1 MSLIKGVI
9 LDPLNRK
16 KFNGAIEINDGIITQ
31 IHNTG
36 ESVPQQYILPGFVD
50 SHIHIESSML
60 VPSEFSRLAVRHGTI
75 ATVSDPHEI
84 ANVCGIQGVNFMI
97 NNGEK
102 VPFKFFFGAPSCV
115 PATPFE
121 TSGAALDSQDVDKLL
136 ERDDILYLAEMM
148 NWPGVLSSDK
158 EVMAKIRSAQKR
170 GKPVDGHAPGL
181 KGERAR
187 AYAKAGISTDHE
199 CTTKE
204 EALDKLQAGMKIAIR
219 EGSAAKN
226 YEALISLLGEYPE
239 KIMFCSDDKHPDD
252 LLFGHINELA
262 ARSLQRG
269 FELFDTLRACSV
281 NPVTHYKL
289 PVGLLQLNDPADF
302 IVVKDLDTMQVS
314 ETWINGECVYKN
326 RTVHIPHVA
335 FEPINNFVMNE
346 TRPSDFVFESDESE
360 QPVIIAHDGEL
371 ITGMEYESLPVKDG
385 NVQPDPNRDILK
397 ITVVNRYQKAK
408 PSVGF
413 IKNFGLRKGA
423 FASSV
428 AHDSHNIIAIG
439 TSDKFLSDVVNMIMK
454 SEGGIAA
461 VDDERKE
468 ILPLPVGG
476 IMSDQPG
483 EIAASKY
490 ERLSFMVKEMG
501 STITSPFM
509 LISFMALLVI
519 PRLKISDKGLFDG
532 ETFEFIK
539 NG

>member
-1 MSLIKGVI
+1 MSLIKGII

-16 KFNGAIEINDGIITQ
+16 KFKGAIEISEGRIIQ
-31 IHNTG
+31 IYETE
-36 ESVPQQYILPGFVD
+36 ESVPQQYIMPGFVD

-60 VPSEFSRLAVRHGTI
+60 VPSEFARLAVRHGTV

-84 ANVCGIQGVNFMI
+84 ANVCGIDGVNFMI

-121 TSGAALDSQDVDKLL
+121 TSGAVLDPGEVDKLL

-148 NWPGVLSSDK
+148 NWPGVLSSDE

-187 AYAKAGISTDHE
+187 AYAEAGISTDHE
-199 CTTKE
+199 CYTKE

-226 YEALISLLGEYPE
+226 YDALISLLGEYPE
-239 KIMFCSDDKHPDD
+239 NIMFCSDDKHPDD

-281 NPVTHYKL
+281 NPVRHYKL
-289 PVGLLQLNDPADF
+289 PVGLLQINDPADF
-302 IVVKDLDTMQVS
+302 IIVKDLETMQVS
-314 ETWINGECVYKN
+314 ETWIKGECVFEN

-335 FEPINNFVMNE
+335 FEPINNFVASK
-346 TRPSDFVFESDESE
+346 TKPSDFAFESDESE

-385 NVQPDPNRDILK
+385 VVQPDPDRDILK

-461 VDDERKE
+461 VDNDRKE

-483 EIAASKY
+483 EVAASKY

-539 NG
+539 EE